1 MTDENDKIILDYSSR
16 EMRYVNG
23 HIRGWKP
30 AATSFQSLIDYNAF
44 STEENILPPG
54 CKHFQR
60 SGDYAGFVIE
70 EKPTI
75 RSVRWQIT
83 AFGTSRRKEGDYSN
97 VRLAMPYVVHY
108 LLFCREQFQGSW
120 VFFNNEPLTDIN
132 QNLGRAALQNCERS
146 GKMCLGVDCN
156 EIYPKNLHPDSIS
169 QEQRIARHRSARIKY
184 YFSTFWGTS
193 FNFDMPSPSFA
204 ELLVNKHLPFE
215 GVLDWAAKT
224 EENPDFILQHK
235 WKSADNTLADLMKA
249 HLRINTDFGT
259 LYRYVI
265 NNGKRDARPES
276 PKPDKLGT
284 GENATNSN
292 AVGAANVQY
301 LIADKLKIVTNAPLT
316 RIATDRFEI
325 QN

>member
-30 AATSFQSLIDYNAF
+30 AATSFQSLIDYDSF

-83 AFGTSRRKEGDYSN
+83 TFGTSRRKEGDYSN

-146 GKMCLGVDCN
+146 GKMCLGVNCN
-156 EIYPKNLHPDSIS
+156 EIHPKHPKNLHPDSIS
-169 QEQRIARHRSARIKY
+169 QEQRIARYRSARIKY

-204 ELLVNKHLPFE
+204 ELLVNKDLPFE

-224 EENPDFILQHK
+224 EANPDFILQHK
-235 WKSADNTLADLMKA
+235 WKSADNTLADLMNA

-259 LYRYVI
+259 LYRYVV
-265 NNGKRDARPES
+265 NNGKRDAPDE

-284 GENATNSN
+284 GENATN
-292 AVGAANVQY
+292 AVAEFVE
-301 LIADKLKIVTNAPLT
+301 KLKVVINAPLT
-316 RIATDRFEI
+316 MRTIDGIEI
-325 QN
+325 QS